1 MFSTSDATAMQSRS
15 RFWSTTKTFAWL
27 GFRNS
32 TSHVSICVELAHQL
46 DEKRRMSAHCA
57 MVNKVQSSVAT
68 CRDGQY
74 GRAASPRKVDASLHV
89 ATDGASAGAASSPRL
104 EKQVRLARA
113 LPGLAALPGSTALP
127 PPRPPHLH
135 TRLTTSHPP
144 PRALLFDS
152 YRERSV
158 PIVAS

>member
-1 MFSTSDATAMQSRS
+1 MNRNDFKFLNILKMFSFTMQRPLSRDGVEAA
-15 RFWSTTKTFAWL
+15 TKTFAWL

-32 TSHVSICVELAHQL
+32 TSHVSNCVELAYQP
-46 DEKRRMSAHCA
+46 DEKCRMSARCA

-127 PPRPPHLH
+127 PSPPPLAH
-135 TRLTTSHPP
+135 TPDHVSPTTS
-144 PRALLFDS
+144 
-152 YRERSV
+152 RS
-158 PIVAS
+158 SL